1 MVTLLLSFVMMA
13 ALFLLLYAAV
23 ALVQDRRF
31 FTTAPKDI
39 QEKVLDHQPRFAGQ
53 KIMGLLLMSLAIC
66 MFLFSF
72 IYAGYDGLR
81 NGFSYCRL
89 FMRYLIML
97 LLMKAFDIVFFDWF
111 LLTRSNFFQHYYPE
125 TAGSEG
131 YDSFGYNYRQQLTE
145 TLAYIPA
152 SLVMAWICTLMR

>member
-1 MVTLLLSFVMMA
+1 M
-13 ALFLLLYAAV
+13 FLL
-23 ALVQDRRF
+23 
-31 FTTAPKDI
+31 
-39 QEKVLDHQPRFAGQ
+39 
-53 KIMGLLLMSLAIC
+53 
-66 MFLFSF
+66 SF

-152 SLVMAWICTLMR
+152 SLLMAWICTLFR

>member
-23 ALVQDRRF
+23 ALVQDKRF

-39 QEKVLDHQPRFAGQ
+39 QEKVLDHKPRFAGQ
-53 KIMGLLLMSLAIC
+53 KILGLLLMNLAIC

-89 FMRYLIML
+89 FLRYLIML

-152 SLVMAWICTLMR
+152 SLLMAWICTLFR

>member
-23 ALVQDRRF
+23 ALVQDKRF

-53 KIMGLLLMSLAIC
+53 KILGLLLMSLAIC

-81 NGFSYCRL
+81 NEFS
-89 FMRYLIML
+89 F
-97 LLMKAFDIVFFDWF
+97 
-111 LLTRSNFFQHYYPE
+111 
-125 TAGSEG
+125 
-131 YDSFGYNYRQQLTE
+131 
-145 TLAYIPA
+145 
-152 SLVMAWICTLMR
+152 